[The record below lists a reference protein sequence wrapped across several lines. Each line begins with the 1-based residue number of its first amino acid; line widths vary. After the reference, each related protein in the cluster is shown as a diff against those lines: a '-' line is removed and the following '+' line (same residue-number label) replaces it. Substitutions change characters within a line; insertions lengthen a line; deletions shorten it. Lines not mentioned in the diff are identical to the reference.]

1 MVLKPFTI
9 ILQLSM
15 TPYNSVN
22 IFFVYLGDAML
33 AYIFS
38 ILYPLDE
45 LTPLLL
51 YAELL
56 FIFMVFVLKSIL
68 SQNNYSTL
76 LWFLFR

>member
-1 MVLKPFTI
+1 
-9 ILQLSM
+9 M

-45 LTPLLL
+45 LTPLSL
-51 YAELL
+51 YTY
-56 FIFMVFVLKSIL
+56 FVD
-68 SQNNYSTL
+68 
-76 LWFLFR
+76 FLFLYYIIKL